1 MYSMQHVH
9 VAHVTL
15 RSSTGVP
22 VRPVEDRLEVGR
34 GPEKQNPLFP
44 PLTVTALAWLLTF
57 N

>member
-1 MYSMQHVH
+1 MYSMQYVH
-9 VAHVTL
+9 AVHVTL
-15 RSSTGVP
+15 RSSTAVP
-22 VRPVEDRLEVGR
+22 VCRVEDQLEVGK